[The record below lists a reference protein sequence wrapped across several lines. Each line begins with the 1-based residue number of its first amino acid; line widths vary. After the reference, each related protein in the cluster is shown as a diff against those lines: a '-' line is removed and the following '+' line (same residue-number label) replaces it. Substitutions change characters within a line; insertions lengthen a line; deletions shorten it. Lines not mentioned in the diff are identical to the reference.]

1 MHEDDRDQPHKP
13 GGDIGD
19 DGEARDVADRQAV
32 KNQGTATPDDYPPG
46 SDGKPDT
53 PAPPD

>member
-1 MHEDDRDQPHKP
+1 MSDQERDQPNKP
-13 GGDIGD
+13 GGDIQD
-19 DGEARDVADRQAV
+19 DGSVRKADDRQAV
-32 KNQGTATPDDYPPG
+32 RNQGTATPDDYPEG

>member
-1 MHEDDRDQPHKP
+1 MSEDDREHPNKPH
-13 GGDIGD
+13 GDIKQ
-19 DGEARDVADRQAV
+19 DGSVREVADRQAV
-32 KNQGTATPDDYPPG
+32 RNQGTATPDDYPPG

>member
-1 MHEDDRDQPHKP
+1 MSEGDREQPNKP
-13 GGDIGD
+13 RGDIKQ
-19 DGEARDVADRQAV
+19 DGSVREVDDRQAV
-32 KNQGTATPDDYPPG
+32 RNQGTATPDDYPPG